1 MVWTQITSKC
11 RRSVFRLA
19 LIAGLVC
26 LSLGHSDAQPEQSVE
41 VTTRNSSFIAN
52 QTPLQLMV
60 PTRITIR
67 NEDPIRHNFSS
78 RVLADVTIGGPNG
91 I

>member
-1 MVWTQITSKC
+1 M
-11 RRSVFRLA
+11 
-19 LIAGLVC
+19 
-26 LSLGHSDAQPEQSVE
+26 LGHYATLSYREVFPCKARLIVPTALSTSVE